1 MSRSE
6 ADIMD
11 AGLGAK
17 DRETDREGPDIPGCP
32 QNHGAQSERD
42 GHIHTPEPPQAGG
55 ACVLDSEHS
64 LTGDTSAS
72 EKAHLLPHQQT
83 KPPCTAGQG
92 EESVHLPQPKTTPTG
107 CGEADG
113 TTPKSQVR
121 PHNGGGP
128 TGAPP
133 IRSPPGVTRGGQRG
147 CSGHI
152 SPRSSAYSGH
162 MTRLA
167 STSTTK
173 SQHSFKSTAAQIQQA
188 AGDDLCMSMLLAC
201 LWCRLWDCMFL
212 TSEAC
217 ELCVS
222 SLCSSLCSSP
232 LCCCCPAL
240 LRPLL
245 EGAGESP
252 CGWLGCCLE
261 AQCCGCQCDCSLWDA
276 CLQTTE
282 CLELGM
288 EISQLLFH

>member
-188 AGDDLCMSMLLAC
+188 AGDDRCVHCVLAC
-201 LWCRLWDCMFL
+201 LF
-212 TSEAC
+212 C
-217 ELCVS
+217 ELL
-222 SLCSSLCSSP
+222 SLCSVLVECLGCGRGCGA
-232 LCCCCPAL
+232 LCCCMGGAEGGGACGGGEDGCSTGVDCGM
-240 LRPLL
+240 L
-245 EGAGESP
+245 EDCCESSD
-252 CGWLGCCLE
+252 CLE
-261 AQCCGCQCDCSLWDA
+261 ICFECCSICFPA
-276 CLQTTE
+276 
-282 CLELGM
+282 
-288 EISQLLFH
+288 